1 MKVLVT
7 GGCGYVGTRLVP
19 ILLGG
24 GMEVKV
30 IDTQWFGNFLTP
42 SDRLQIEKKYLRDMN
57 SDDLKGVE
65 SVIHLANIAND
76 PSVELNPN
84 LSWETNILDAMHLL
98 ELCKNSQVKDFL
110 YASSGSVYG
119 VKEEAKVTEDLSLV
133 PISLYNKTKM
143 IAERL
148 VKSYESN
155 FRCISIRPATVCG
168 FSPRMRFDVLI
179 NMFVWQAF
187 RYGEINVL
195 GGDQIRPNIHI
206 EDLCAVY
213 LHFLQNP
220 NLPSG
225 QYNAGFENISVLEA
239 AEIVS
244 HLIPAQIKI
253 SKSNDPRSYRLDSTK
268 LLSTGFAPVK
278 NVSSA
283 IQEIKEKLQTNQLV
297 DDERWYTVRRMQAL
311 KIGVS

>member
-7 GGCGYVGTRLVP
+7 GGCGYVGSRLVP
-19 ILLGG
+19 LFLDRGL
-24 GMEVKV
+24 EVKV
-30 IDTQWFGNFLTP
+30 IDAQWFGNFLTP
-42 SDRLQIEKKYLRDMN
+42 SDRLQIEKKYLMQMT
-57 SDDLKGVE
+57 SDDLRGVE
-65 SVIHLANIAND
+65 AVIHLANIAND

-84 LSWETNILDAMHLL
+84 LSWETNILDTMHLL

-110 YASSGSVYG
+110 YGSSGSVYG

-225 QYNAGFENISVLEA
+225 QYNAGFENISVLKA

-244 HLIPAQIKI
+244 HLIPARIKV

-278 NVSSA
+278 NVTSA

>member
-19 ILLGG
+19 LLLDRGL
-24 GMEVKV
+24 EVKV
-30 IDTQWFGNFLTP
+30 IDTQWFGNFLAP
-42 SDRLQIEKKYLRDMN
+42 SDRLQIEKKHVRNMN
-57 SDDLKGVE
+57 SDDLRDVQA
-65 SVIHLANIAND
+65 VIHLANIAND

-84 LSWETNILDAMHLL
+84 LSWEINTLDAIHLL
-98 ELCKNSQVKDFL
+98 ELCKNSNIKDFL

-119 VKEEAKVTEDLSLV
+119 VKGEAKVTEDLPLV

-148 VKSYESN
+148 VKSYESH

-195 GGDQIRPNIHI
+195 GGNQIRPNIHI
-206 EDLCAVY
+206 EDLCSVY

-239 AEIVS
+239 ADTVS
-244 HLIPAQIKI
+244 QLIPSQIKV
-253 SKSNDPRSYRLDSTK
+253 SESNDPRSYRLDSTK
-268 LLSTGFAPVK
+268 LLSTGFAPMK
-278 NVSSA
+278 NVKTA
-283 IQEIKEKLQTNQLV
+283 IQELNEKLETNELV

-311 KIGVS
+311 RIGVS